1 MDKSNAVNV
10 KSNAGDRQSKIWS
23 QNQEDN
29 ESAEWINEV
38 KESLSERRKQYGVMI
53 DAVKL
58 RQQLGKL
65 LKWKACDPENVHEFL
80 D

>member
-1 MDKSNAVNV
+1 
-10 KSNAGDRQSKIWS
+10 
-23 QNQEDN
+23 
-29 ESAEWINEV
+29 
-38 KESLSERRKQYGVMI
+38 MI

-58 RQQLGKL
+58 RHQLGKL

>member
-1 MDKSNAVNV
+1 
-10 KSNAGDRQSKIWS
+10 
-23 QNQEDN
+23 
-29 ESAEWINEV
+29 
-38 KESLSERRKQYGVMI
+38 MI

-80 D
+80 DQRIYKYS